1 MTRTIQLVITAVLA
15 LCSVAAQA
23 QAMKP
28 GDSQFYVGMGVGAIK
43 MGGYCD
49 AINAKPGFAGTC
61 DETTTGF
68 KAFADYKLNRYFG
81 LEAGYSNFGEASA
94 GGTLSGT
101 PFVSRWKGY
110 GIDLSAI
117 GFLPL
122 GEHFELFVKGGVAFW
137 DIKTTLTTTTTA
149 AANDSG
155 LSGVAGAGA
164 IWWLF
169 PQAGLRV
176 QYERFQKVGDDS
188 VQVQTNVD
196 YISINVVGRF

>member
-1 MTRTIQLVITAVLA
+1 MTRTVQLVIATVLA

-23 QAMKP
+23 QAMNP
-28 GDSQFYVGMGVGAIK
+28 GDSQFYVGIGGGATK
-43 MGGYCD
+43 MNGYCE
-49 AINAKPGFAGTC
+49 AVNATAGFAGTC
-61 DETTTGF
+61 DESTTGF
-68 KAFADYKLNRYFG
+68 KAFGDYKLNRYFG
-81 LEAGYSNFGEASA
+81 LEAGFSNFGEASA
-94 GGTLSGT
+94 AGTIGST
-101 PFVSRWKGY
+101 PVVSRWRGY

-122 GEHFELFVKGGVAFW
+122 GEHFELFAKGGVAFW
-137 DIKTTLTTTTTA
+137 DIKATLPTSTSRE
-149 AANDSG
+149 ANDSG

-169 PQAGLRV
+169 PQVGLRV

-196 YISINVVGRF
+196 YVSVNVVGRF